1 MKSIFLLFSILLS
14 SLTAALAQD
23 RDATFQQRIKD
34 LHIKTRAEYFVDL
47 ASPDKDPEGKLSHL
61 EEYERDGKLT
71 ANTWYNYDGSMK
83 RKQIFTYNDRGEKI
97 EEQWYSSSD
106 TLNTYRFTFDY
117 NEKGQ
122 MIHARHYIGQD
133 KILFIY
139 TQDFDAQGNVKTKY
153 QFRNDSTLFIRTVY
167 EREENRIYIKE
178 YNKRGGIRRHY
189 IDRYTAEGDL
199 ASTEQYDHLDQL
211 VLKEYYTYLYDDKNL
226 MTEVKAYD
234 EYKKLI
240 SILRIVY
247 DYY

>member
-1 MKSIFLLFSILLS
+1 MKSILLLFSILIASLS
-14 SLTAALAQD
+14 STLAQD
-23 RDATFQQRIKD
+23 TQAAFQQKVKD
-34 LHIKTRAEYFVDL
+34 LHIKTRSEYYVDL
-47 ASPDKDPEGKLSHL
+47 SSPDKDPEGKLSHL
-61 EEYERDGKLT
+61 EEYDRNGVLVS
-71 ANTWYNYDGSMK
+71 NTWYNNDGSMK
-83 RKQIFTYNDRGEKI
+83 RKQVFTYNTRGEKT

-117 NEKGQ
+117 NDKGQ
-122 MIHARHYIGQD
+122 MTHARHYIGQD

-139 TQDFDAQGNVKTKY
+139 TQDFDPQGNVSTKY

-167 EREENRIYIKE
+167 EREDNRIYTKE
-178 YNKRGGIRRHY
+178 YNKRGGMRRHF
-189 IDRYTAEGDL
+189 IDRYTPEGDL
-199 ASTEQYDHLDQL
+199 SSTEQYDQLDNL

-226 MTEVKAYD
+226 MTEVKTYD